1 LTGERF
7 EESRSGEREAPARRS
22 GLRWI
27 LAGAAVFVVAA
38 IVLVLTVFSGDGG
51 QTAQAGGPAPST
63 ASAGSVQDDAP
74 AAPPT
79 QRPGTVVLPGGGM
92 AKLIHEDVAADGALP
107 IPQNLGD
114 AAWWGAELGAEHGVT
129 LFSGHINWKG
139 QKGPFDELWRLK
151 TGQDIDIAD
160 TKGGHWTYRV
170 SEISTIHKDELAA
183 RSEELFSQEGPHK
196 LVLATCGGEY
206 IGGTT
211 GYEDNRIVT
220 AALVSRP

>member
-1 LTGERF
+1 MTGDQF
-7 EESRSGEREAPARRS
+7 EESRTGEREAPARRS

-27 LAGAAVFVVAA
+27 LTGAAVFVVAA
-38 IVLVLTVFSGDGG
+38 IVLALTVFSGDGG
-51 QTAQAGGPAPST
+51 QTAQAGGPVPSPS
-63 ASAGSVQDDAP
+63 SAGSVQNDAP

-79 QRPGTVVLPGGGM
+79 KQPGTVVLPGGGT
-92 AKLIHEDVAADGALP
+92 AKLIHEDVGADGALP
-107 IPQNLGD
+107 IPQSLGD
-114 AAWWGAELGAEHGVT
+114 AAWWGAELGAAQGVT

-139 QKGPFDELWRLK
+139 QKGPFDALWRLK

-160 TKGGHWTYRV
+160 TSGGHWTYRV

-183 RSEELFSQEGPHK
+183 RSEELFSPDGPHK

-220 AALVSRP
+220 ASLVSRP